1 MEKETYDIE
10 DILSEVR
17 KRREENSSENAQ
29 SNSDKPSE
37 KEHKAKQPQPRTE
50 QPSAKS
56 ESAESTFE
64 KIIEKS
70 EPVTFNPAPTEEK
83 KYVPEVIEEKADT
96 AEPVEE
102 DAQESAPSGMVDLFS
117 LSDEAE
123 IQEEAEEITE
133 EPEKQKFFATKKGRI
148 LKTVIIC
155 FVLLIFAV
163 GIFAGIYIY
172 KQINNMSES
181 DSKSPGQQQEE
192 EWQGMSKLVEKYPE
206 IQETDASQLASLQDM
221 IKTWYY
227 NGEPCSSTHVLNVL
241 LLGEDTRGDDIL
253 EEGTRADSAIIVSVN
268 IDTGKITLTSVLRD
282 AYAYW
287 EAKPGD
293 ESTGVFEKIN
303 GAMNLE
309 GGNIHTYINA
319 VERLYKIN
327 IDDYVIVNF
336 DSFRKIIDAMGGVTL
351 EITSAEI
358 SEINNHP
365 KRYGNVY
372 IEQTFEG
379 SSGEMLLDG
388 SQALAYCRIRHLD
401 SDNKRADRQKITLM
415 TIFEQAKDESKGTL
429 IKMINALMPYVKT
442 GFSTKNIISIAKYA
456 LTEGWFSYDIEMISV
471 PNARINEIGGESY
484 GAWCWRPD
492 FPQDAHYLQTLLYGK
507 SGITLAQTRVD
518 VAKCESYGF
527 FSEGSY
533 PVTSTIYNNAFGE
546 ATTYEEMTTE
556 QEETSSSTSN

>member
-37 KEHKAKQPQPRTE
+37 KEHKAEQPQPRTE

-102 DAQESAPSGMVDLFS
+102 DAQESAPSGMVDLFA

-155 FVLLIFAV
+155 FVVLIFAV

-293 ESTGVFEKIN
+293 ESTGVFDKIN

-319 VERLYKIN
+319 IERLYKIN

-336 DSFRKIIDAMGGVTL
+336 DSFKKIIDAMGGVTL

-388 SQALAYCRIRHLD
+388 SQALAYCRIRKLD